1 MPLHGKIVVIKRSG
15 GDGTEFPLTAACLFG
30 RKPECD
36 IRIQLPQVS
45 KEHCRIELNENKE
58 VILTNL
64 SSVNPTHINGKP
76 MQQSERLKHGDLI
89 TIIDRSFRFECPPEP
104 TPKKIIPP
112 AKRKSETLQVLQE
125 HQVREADALVSG
137 EKGKYPQTPEQT
149 CLKDGTNT
157 VLASVGDSDEAVGKQ
172 TFTSLDQ
179 SKSTAKEALSP
190 FSELYEI
197 TKQSLSE
204 KLPRKSEQPKTPCS
218 RRDSKME
225 VVPQNKSS
233 DEPDSAPGADVTP
246 KSGRR
251 SMKTTPGRDELASP
265 TQKLQDAIE
274 QVVTPVQVTPKVRRS
289 LKSPAKQLNAGVS
302 EDQLTPVSQ
311 KKNHIGTPQKI
322 TAAEVAHVLSQDTS
336 VLEDCTISKSVTPK
350 TRRNKEAHSPAGEG
364 GPCSPGRPFVCT
376 PNQAE
381 ENGESG
387 EVKEESPR
395 AKGVSSK
402 RTSPRTT
409 AGKRQALSELETAAP
424 SCGENEGGQSGQNK
438 KRKSG
443 DLGGLPV
450 PLMKR
455 KRVSFGGQLS
465 PELFDKRLP
474 PNSPLRRGATP
485 GRRSLS
491 VLKKHPVLRRASII
505 GLIQELPSEKSSS
518 ENPKASSPRRRVSS
532 KAGSTSRTPSPKKTP
547 AAKSQTPSPGKIKSP
562 KVKPGTPSKEK
573 EPKKSPGRK
582 SSPKTVHQSP
592 RRRRSSSKENPLMSK
607 GLKSPASQPQTP
619 VSVLGKTGT
628 PHRRKSSSAGSK
640 SSPKTTS
647 REGESLSA
655 EMPINDSLA
664 SQTPIVRGRF
674 SISRIET
681 PSPVTDQDT
690 AASDG
695 SVSVTPSVLL
705 RRVSLKSA
713 KATPKSARRRS
724 ALELIRLR
732 RSGASQANLKV
743 VSSWADIVKFGT
755 TKAQTEITAKKRI
768 SRGKA
773 VRTVKQKPKPP
784 KTPIQKLKGH
794 FSTGH
799 AESPATIVVGKAHAK
814 AALPTGH
821 APKFV
826 RNTALTKESM
836 NMNEDLTGIAEI
848 FSTPVNTR
856 RKRANSGKPHSPETP
871 QDVPLGEA
879 SVINTP
885 EETGEM
891 VVSPLSVA
899 NTLKQGCYSSE
910 AVVRLLTDDQE
921 CSFTCSDSVQQKAT
935 SDVISSEHAEQQDL
949 VLERMVGSP
958 RQKPE
963 PEMPL
968 TGVKRRMKTPK
979 QKAMQKEDL
988 TGIKRLL
995 KTPKLPKVSEEVSLI
1010 GVKELLKTP
1019 KVKGQPIDMVG
1030 VQRMLTPKVK
1040 AVPQVFTTGVKRLM
1054 RTPKRKNEPVDDMVG
1069 LKRLMRTPKQKN
1081 IPVENSFGVKQL
1093 LQTPKQKD
1101 EPVEDMVGLKRLMRT
1116 PRQKNEPVEDM
1127 VGLKRLMRTPKQ
1139 KNEPVEDMV
1148 GLKRMMRTPK
1158 QKGKPVENK
1167 FGIAKLMKSPR
1178 LRGTIAVEDYTGL
1191 QELMQEPEEVPVARI
1206 TSKCD
1211 ISEHVCANPCTS
1223 TNGEIFTS
1231 AEAKVAFEE
1240 PLELPES
1247 QSNTSKK
1254 AVRGRKKTDVPAEDE
1269 SADSKRDRAV
1279 RAAEPNISE
1288 VKSKR
1293 GRQTRRGLPS
1303 TLGEEVLTPAVATPV
1318 KTTRGRRA
1326 KLVPGAAED
1335 KTDENLSRGKAG
1347 KPIESNETMHAEKEI
1362 TEQGAQVEPSAEARQ
1377 GRKAAVVPKN
1387 ALTPVRK
1394 AGRGRTAKRM
1404 ADTKATV
1411 EMQSVETELQSPTK
1425 VVDGHGQEL
1434 ASSPQVTKPRRGKKT
1449 RSDENNTASESLR
1462 EDVSKK
1468 ETNLVT
1474 VAEEPAS
1481 PIVKPHRGRKPKTL
1495 VKEVEQPSPAVLPAR
1510 RMCRGGPSEAAAV
1523 TGSPSVHSSKPG
1535 RGKKV
1540 LDTQEEK
1547 LVQPD
1552 ASSTKV
1558 GIKSIRNTRGSR
1570 KNNPIADAG
1579 TASVCVAAPVP
1590 SKVESMVPPN
1600 ESPGL
1605 DNLVIENKKNTTRRG
1620 KAAPQDSEANK
1631 ADKKSAVEQTVAI
1644 KAAVKR
1650 VVSKKTAKWDLEIP
1664 DSQDVTEL
1672 PGSKKRSGVAGREI
1686 VDMSAE
1692 KTTEPS
1698 TKPRRGRGAK
1708 KPSSECSEPVVSEQR
1723 SATQSES
1730 TAPPLKSSKVNEPAA
1745 KNVTAAKRG
1754 TKRTIARDESVEHL
1768 EEASTTSPSRL
1779 STTKRVRGKAAR
1791 LEENKPAANQARGQ
1805 RGPLKKAV
1813 KTTEKLEGSQKVET
1827 PKPVGRSRKRVVQHM
1842 EPEPVSHD
1850 KQPGRGNARITE
1862 PSDGGKVKSAAR
1874 GRRKSPTKPEA
1885 PSVTEARPVRST
1897 RRK

>member
-64 SSVNPTHINGKP
+64 SSVNPTLINGKP
-76 MQQSERLKHGDLI
+76 IQQSERLKHGDII
-89 TIIDRSFRFECPPEP
+89 TIIDRCFRFECPPEP
-104 TPKKIIPP
+104 TPKKNIPP

-125 HQVREADALVSG
+125 HQVREADASVSG

-149 CLKDGTNT
+149 CLKDGTNM

-172 TFTSLDQ
+172 AFVTSLDQ
-179 SKSTAKEALSP
+179 SISTAKEVLSP
-190 FSELYEI
+190 FSELYEM

-225 VVPQNKSS
+225 VVPRNASLDK
-233 DEPDSAPGADVTP
+233 PASASGADVTP
-246 KSGRR
+246 KSGR
-251 SMKTTPGRDELASP
+251 SMTITPGREDLQSP

-289 LKSPAKQLNAGVS
+289 MKSPAKQLTAAVS

-311 KKNHIGTPQKI
+311 KKNHISTPQKF
-322 TAAEVAHVLSQDTS
+322 TAAEVAQHVLSQGTS

-350 TRRNKEAHSPAGEG
+350 TRRSKEAHSPAGGEG
-364 GPCSPGRPFVCT
+364 GPRSPGRPFVCT
-376 PNQAE
+376 PNQAKKT
-381 ENGESG
+381 NGQSV
-387 EVKEESPR
+387 EVKEKSPR
-395 AKGVSSK
+395 ATVVSSK

-409 AGKRQALSELETAAP
+409 AGKLQALSVLETAAP
-424 SCGENEGGQSGQNK
+424 SCGENEGGQSGRHK

-443 DLGGLPV
+443 DLGDLPV

-474 PNSPLRRGATP
+474 PNSPLRKGATP

-491 VLKKHPVLRRASII
+491 VLKKHPVLRRASVI

-518 ENPKASSPRRRVSS
+518 EKPKASSPRMRASS
-532 KAGSTSRTPSPKKTP
+532 KAGSTSRTPSPAKKTP
-547 AAKSQTPSPGKIKSP
+547 AAKSKTPSPGKTKSP
-562 KVKPGTPSKEK
+562 KVKPGMPSKEK
-573 EPKKSPGRK
+573 EKSPSRR
-582 SSPKTVHQSP
+582 SSKTVDQSP
-592 RRRRSSSKENPLMSK
+592 SRRRSPSKENPLTSK
-607 GLKSPASQPQTP
+607 GLKSPAFQPQTP
-619 VSVLGKTGT
+619 VSVLGKTTT
-628 PHRRKSSSAGSK
+628 PRRRESSSAGSK
-640 SSPKTTS
+640 CSPKTTS
-647 REGESLSA
+647 PEGESLSA
-655 EMPINDSLA
+655 EISINDASA

-681 PSPVTDQDT
+681 PSPVADQDT
-690 AASDG
+690 AAPESFASNS
-695 SVSVTPSVLL
+695 SVSITPSVLL

-713 KATPKSARRRS
+713 KATPRSARRS
-724 ALELIRLR
+724 ALELMRLR

-755 TKAQTEITAKKRI
+755 TKAQTEITSKKRI
-768 SRGKA
+768 SRRKA
-773 VRTVKQKPKPP
+773 VRTMKQKPKPP

-814 AALPTGH
+814 TVLPTGC
-821 APKFV
+821 APNFV

-848 FSTPVNTR
+848 FSTPMNTR
-856 RKRANSGKPHSPETP
+856 QKRANCGKSHSPKTS
-871 QDVPLGEA
+871 QDVPLSEA
-879 SVINTP
+879 SVMNTP

-891 VVSPLSVA
+891 VVSPLSADSTV
-899 NTLKQGCYSSE
+899 KRGCYNSE

-935 SDVISSEHAEQQDL
+935 SDVISSEHTEQRDL
-949 VLERMVGSP
+949 VLERMVVTP
-958 RQKPE
+958 KQKPE

-968 TGVKRRMKTPK
+968 TGVKRLMKTPK

-995 KTPKLPKVSEEVSLI
+995 KTPKQPKVSEEVSLI

-1019 KVKGQPIDMVG
+1019 KVKGQPIDIVG
-1030 VQRMLTPKVK
+1030 VQRITPKVK
-1040 AVPQVFTTGVKRLM
+1040 AEPQVFTTGVKQLM
-1054 RTPKRKNEPVDDMVG
+1054 RTAKRKNEPVDDMVG
-1069 LKRLMRTPKQKN
+1069 LKRLMRTPKQTNK
-1081 IPVENSFGVKQL
+1081 PVEGSFGVKQL
-1093 LQTPKQKD
+1093 LQTPKQKNEPVQD
-1101 EPVEDMVGLKRLMRT
+1101 MVGLKRIMRTPKQKNEPVEDMVGLKRIMRT
-1116 PRQKNEPVEDM
+1116 PKQKNEPVEDM

-1148 GLKRMMRTPK
+1148 GLKRLMRTPK

-1167 FGIAKLMKSPR
+1167 FGIAKLMKSPKI
-1178 LRGTIAVEDYTGL
+1178 RGTIAIEDYTGL
-1191 QELMQEPEEVPVARI
+1191 QELMQEPEVPVARI
-1206 TSKCD
+1206 ISKCH
-1211 ISEHVCANPCTS
+1211 ISEHVCTNPCPS
-1223 TNGEIFTS
+1223 MNGEIFTS

-1240 PLELPES
+1240 PLELPGS
-1247 QSNTSKK
+1247 QSKTSKK
-1254 AVRGRKKTDVPAEDE
+1254 AVRRCKKNDIPAEDK
-1269 SADSKRDRAV
+1269 SADSKRDPAI

-1303 TLGEEVLTPAVATPV
+1303 TLGEEALTPAVATPV

-1326 KLVPGAAED
+1326 KPVPGAAED
-1335 KTDENLSRGKAG
+1335 K
-1347 KPIESNETMHAEKEI
+1347 
-1362 TEQGAQVEPSAEARQ
+1362 
-1377 GRKAAVVPKN
+1377 
-1387 ALTPVRK
+1387 
-1394 AGRGRTAKRM
+1394 
-1404 ADTKATV
+1404 
-1411 EMQSVETELQSPTK
+1411 
-1425 VVDGHGQEL
+1425 
-1434 ASSPQVTKPRRGKKT
+1434 
-1449 RSDENNTASESLR
+1449 
-1462 EDVSKK
+1462 
-1468 ETNLVT
+1468 VT

-1481 PIVKPHRGRKPKTL
+1481 PIVKPRRGRPAKTL
-1495 VKEVEQPSPAVLPAR
+1495 VKEAKQPSPVVLPAK
-1510 RMCRGGPSEAAAV
+1510 RMCRGGPTATAMTAS
-1523 TGSPSVHSSKPG
+1523 SVHSPRPG
-1535 RGKKV
+1535 RGRKM
-1540 LDTQEEK
+1540 LDTREALQEEK
-1547 LVQPD
+1547 LIQPD

-1558 GIKSIRNTRGSR
+1558 GMKSIRNTRGSR
-1570 KNNPIADAG
+1570 KNNPIAGAG
-1579 TASVCVAAPVP
+1579 TASVCVAAPLP
-1590 SKVESMVPPN
+1590 SKLESTVPPN

-1605 DNLVIENKKNTTRRG
+1605 DNLVIENEKSTTRRG
-1620 KAAPQDSEANK
+1620 KAAPQGSKANK

-1650 VVSKKTAKWDLEIP
+1650 VVSKTTAKWDLEIP

-1708 KPSSECSEPVVSEQR
+1708 KPSTVCSEPTVSDQIR
-1723 SATQSES
+1723 PAQS
-1730 TAPPLKSSKVNEPAA
+1730 TTPLKSSKGKEPAA
-1745 KNVTAAKRG
+1745 KDVIAPKRGAKR
-1754 TKRTIARDESVEHL
+1754 KVARDEPVEHL
-1768 EEASTTSPSRL
+1768 EEASAESPSRL

-1791 LEENKPAANQARGQ
+1791 LEENRPATSPVRRQ
-1805 RGPLKKAV
+1805 RGPAKKAV

-1827 PKPVGRSRKRVVQHM
+1827 PKPVGRSRRRVVQRM
-1842 EPEPVSHD
+1842 EAEPVSNERE
-1850 KQPGRGNARITE
+1850 PGRGNASVTE

-1874 GRRKSPTKPEA
+1874 GRRKSPAKPEA
-1885 PSVTEARPVRST
+1885 PSVTEARPVRRT